1 MSDYSKPPKAVDPEN
16 DPYLTGDITEA
27 NEKIQHQRECLHM
40 DEEIQPGLMVCKNC
54 GRAVRLDD

>member
-16 DPYLTGDITEA
+16 DPYLVGDITEA

-40 DEEIQPGLMVCKNC
+40 DEEIRPWPDGLQKLWPCC
-54 GRAVRLDD
+54 AAR

>member
-16 DPYLTGDITEA
+16 DPYLTGDLTEA

-40 DEEIQPGLMVCKNC
+40 DEEIRP
-54 GRAVRLDD
+54 RA